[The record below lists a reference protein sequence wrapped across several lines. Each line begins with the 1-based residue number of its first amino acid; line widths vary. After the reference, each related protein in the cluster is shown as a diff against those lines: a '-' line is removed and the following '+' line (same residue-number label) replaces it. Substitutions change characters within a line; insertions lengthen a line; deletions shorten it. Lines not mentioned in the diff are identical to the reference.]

1 MANHEESLLYQRE
14 GSGDSEGCLLSTP
27 NPMEPTPDS
36 KYEVILLLELWSLR
50 DSLCPILGILI
61 SVLHFSFF
69 NYFINPGC
77 GPNSLVR
84 LAVSVSAN
92 FEIILVKSALSRFAN
107 WKIRAFCRRK
117 DFLAQCVSS
126 FSCSRV
132 FQFVAEPLQHYR
144 EKTVCL
150 KLWTAVTPV
159 FHYVSTV
166 FL

>member
-1 MANHEESLLYQRE
+1 MKKICFIRGREVEIQRGTSWVPQPHGAYSWLQVWSHPPVRAVKPEGQSMPSLA
-14 GSGDSEGCLLSTP
+14 SLSQF
-27 NPMEPTPDS
+27 
-36 KYEVILLLELWSLR
+36 YIL
-50 DSLCPILGILI
+50 
-61 SVLHFSFF
+61 VFF

-92 FEIILVKSALSRFAN
+92 FEIIPVKSALSRFAN

-126 FSCSRV
+126 FSCSRI
-132 FQFVAEPLQHYR
+132 FQFVAEPLQHYT
-144 EKTVCL
+144 EKTICL